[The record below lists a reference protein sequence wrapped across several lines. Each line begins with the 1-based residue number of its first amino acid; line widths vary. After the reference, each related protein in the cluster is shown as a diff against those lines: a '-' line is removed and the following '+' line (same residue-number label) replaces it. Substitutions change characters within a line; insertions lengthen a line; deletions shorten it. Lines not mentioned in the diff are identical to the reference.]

1 MGQCIENRSSMSAER
16 DDCEGSG
23 LNEITGGSV
32 DFDWSPC
39 AEVSSRTS
47 VMPGMAGSGLG
58 GMGDGS
64 PHRRNSKSVAL
75 GVTTTTS

>member
-32 DFDWSPC
+32 DLGGWRSV
-39 AEVSSRTS
+39 EINTRTS